1 VCPLLLL
8 FVPGLSRRAVPRRS
22 ALPNV
27 SLAEQFPDDPDPD
40 EDPSRRCTRDGCERP
55 RWSKHGRCQ
64 LCLEHAGKGV
74 AYCLRVRQGSTV
86 TPLRTAPKF
95 TVQRQRYMLLR
106 RAGAPVS
113 LATRACQSE
122 RRFLQA
128 LDRHLLPRL
137 P

>member
-1 VCPLLLL
+1 
-8 FVPGLSRRAVPRRS
+8 
-22 ALPNV
+22 V

-40 EDPSRRCTRDGCERP
+40 EDPSRRCTRDGCGKP

-74 AYCLRVRQGSTV
+74 AYCLRVRQGPTV
-86 TPLRTAPKF
+86 TPLRTAQRF

-106 RAGAPVS
+106 RAGATVV

-128 LDRHLLPRL
+128 LDRHLLPRI